1 MAEVGEGKGGG
12 AGGGE
17 APASR
22 RPPARPRL
30 ASPSP
35 HPGTARPRL
44 ALPLHLIP
52 SPGSSRARPGLSLRP
67 RAPPARVPSFLL
79 LLLFLPF
86 LAPRFPRLPRFHS
99 LPHARHAPLLS
110 SLTSPPLTLSTPS
123 GALRVRGPLPTLSFV
138 FAGGWDKWG
147 ILTGE
152 GSTG

>member
-52 SPGSSRARPGLSLRP
+52 SPRSARAPRSFTSASRAPSSCPFISSPFTLSPLP
-67 RAPPARVPSFLL
+67 RAPFPPPSPL
-79 LLLFLPF
+79 
-86 LAPRFPRLPRFHS
+86 S
-99 LPHARHAPLLS
+99 LTASGPPCSPPS
-110 SLTSPPLTLSTPS
+110 SLARPPLTLSTPS
-123 GALRVRGPLPTLSFV
+123 GALRVRGPLPALSLV

-147 ILTGE
+147 ILKGE